1 MHQIEISIGGI
12 YGMSNT
18 YIYYKH
24 SKRIEFLICANDRT
38 VYLLELIMSLTR
50 SLNIGKYKN
59 WAKLENEVQKQ
70 Y

>member
-1 MHQIEISIGGI
+1 
-12 YGMSNT
+12 MSNT
-18 YIYYKH
+18 YMYYKH
-24 SKRIEFLICANDRT
+24 SKRIEFRICSNDRT

-59 WAKLENEVQKQ
+59 WLYFNVIVTKLENEVQKQ